1 MLKSIQSPSF
11 VAEAIIVNLTR
22 YAEQKQRA
30 VDSLLI
36 SAQMIMLVSGHQ
48 DLIPAPYIAEL
59 ETELRRRGFIMFQYR
74 QAMFGLVRS
83 ARLENWLQLS
93 MKYWLETQAPADA
106 QTEDPQLMS
115 LLVTAS
121 ENMAAN
127 SKNPFAADN
136 KALAQHCRANP
147 NRAII
152 VLAEDVAHAKI
163 MQTHIGGIRRTCVIS
178 PILSHDD
185 RQLALGELTNNTPA
199 LYFIVRSCLKALK
212 MQLPRA
218 QVVSRISMTEAERA
232 DLRATFSGA
241 EFFFEEEPADSRYHF
256 YHRFKGFLTAQMLE
270 IVRELILVAEAST
283 ITLPEHVGVA
293 CEVLRKDK
301 RPIYLT
307 IHMLEQAQVIIMHM
321 ITINNIGM
329 SNEDRLFLLR
339 VVSEIKGRI
348 AEDKEPK

>member
-1 MLKSIQSPSF
+1 MLKNIQSPSF
-11 VAEAIIVNLTR
+11 VAEAIVVNLTR

-48 DLIPAPYIAEL
+48 DLIPASFIAEL

-93 MKYWLETQAPADA
+93 MKYWLETRSGDV

-163 MQTHIGGIRRTCVIS
+163 MQTHIGSIRRTCVIS

-212 MQLPRA
+212 MQLPKA

-232 DLRATFSGA
+232 DLRTTFVGA

-256 YHRFKGFLTAQMLE
+256 YNRFKGFLTAQMLDE
-270 IVRELILVAEAST
+270 IVRELVLVAEAST

-293 CEVLRKDK
+293 CEALRKDE
-301 RPIYLT
+301 RPVYLA

-339 VVSEIKGRI
+339 VVSDIKGRI
-348 AEDKEPK
+348 AEEELE